1 MQVIIT
7 ICSHNNVYCT
17 HFFKIKNFKGA
28 VSLDFLTFFIT
39 RIEAIWA
46 PDKQAKM
53 VLFKSLFLQSWTLR
67 RLTLRGVGN

>member
-1 MQVIIT
+1 MRRSSLKGQCHEIFW
-7 ICSHNNVYCT
+7 
-17 HFFKIKNFKGA
+17 HFFI
-28 VSLDFLTFFIT
+28 S

-53 VLFKSLFLQSWTLR
+53 VFLKSLFCRDIREKFDSKEANTAQSRTLR